1 MRILQGT
8 ATPKE
13 VITVDEEEWLA
24 ELESDLR
31 KKKDR
36 SDTLDELF
44 QLTFLGD
51 PEIRKKAAWCVAKMG
66 QNKVPDTR
74 IVDILIPLTKDPDPE
89 TRESVAWGIGEVAGA
104 GIGDD
109 RCISSLRILAD
120 DDNKDVRGM
129 AAWATGRLRNKLS
142 LTDPELDDVM
152 KRLLN
157 DESAYVAASARFA
170 LGLE

>member
-13 VITVDEEEWLA
+13 VITVNEEEWLA

-74 IVDILIPLTKDPDPE
+74 MSIYSYLSPR
-89 TRESVAWGIGEVAGA
+89 TRTRDKRE
-104 GIGDD
+104 
-109 RCISSLRILAD
+109 
-120 DDNKDVRGM
+120 RGM
-129 AAWATGRLRNKLS
+129 GYRSRRRR
-142 LTDPELDDVM
+142 D
-152 KRLLN
+152 R
-157 DESAYVAASARFA
+157 
-170 LGLE
+170 G